1 MIGSRRV
8 WRNRGLLLG
17 AALALLAGVA
27 SCGGPQGTAARSTLD
42 RIMATRTLR
51 IGMNPGYAPF
61 EMIDSTGG
69 MMGFDVDVAHFLAG
83 LVGQDVKV
91 QIVKSD
97 WDPII
102 ANLNADK
109 FDMIM
114 SGMTRTPQR
123 ALRCAFTNPYFTTGQ
138 TLLINSAKHPSG
150 SVKSVADLD
159 RPGMVVA
166 TRLGTTGEIAAR
178 KAFHRASIKTM
189 DTEEDAA
196 LEVQAGRADVMVY
209 DQPYVAITAKQSA
222 GRCWAILTPFTHEEL
237 AIAVRRDDLELCNW
251 LNVALEELRATGT
264 WDSLYGK
271 WFVEMPWLRAAGDTA
286 RAAGASAKP
295 TP

>member
-1 MIGSRRV
+1 MPLHRSVLAI
-8 WRNRGLLLG
+8 LLL
-17 AALALLAGVA
+17 ALTG
-27 SCGGPQGTAARSTLD
+27 CGGSSTQTARQDTLD
-42 RIMATRTLR
+42 RIVATKVLR
-51 IGMNPGYAPF
+51 VGMNPGYAPF
-61 EMIDSTGG
+61 EMIDTDGA
-69 MMGFDVDVAHFLAG
+69 MIGFDCDVARYVAG
-83 LVGQDVKV
+83 QMGNGV
-91 QIVKSD
+91 QVEFVKSD

-102 ANLNADK
+102 ANLNAGK

-138 TLLINSAKHPSG
+138 TLLINSAKHPPG

-196 LEVQAGRADVMVY
+196 LEVEAGRADVMVY

-251 LNVALEELRATGT
+251 LNVALDELRATGT